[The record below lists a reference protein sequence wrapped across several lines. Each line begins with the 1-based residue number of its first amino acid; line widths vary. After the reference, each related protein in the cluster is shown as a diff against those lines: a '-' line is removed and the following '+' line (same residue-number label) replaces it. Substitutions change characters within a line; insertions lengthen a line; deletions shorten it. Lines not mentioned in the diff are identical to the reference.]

1 MATENTSE
9 TPGPGQVQG
18 ACDAVLRSI
27 VQRSRADISH
37 SIGTLRGLADGLD
50 RSIQFGPECATEQIV
65 GFASDIQALA
75 SRALLTAS
83 VAIAAS
89 ERLNVCAQALG
100 EIAGV

>member
-1 MATENTSE
+1 MDTENTSDAS
-9 TPGPGQVQG
+9 GSGQVQG
-18 ACDAVLRSI
+18 GYGAVLRSI

-50 RSIQFGPECATEQIV
+50 QSIQFGPECAADQIV

-75 SRALLTAS
+75 TRALLTAS
-83 VAIAAS
+83 VTIAAS

-100 EIAGV
+100 EVAGV